1 MQGGRP
7 LQKVYMNE
15 KGTIEL
21 VNRHAET
28 LNQGQGLGYE
38 LAESDRAAR
47 QLLTVASRVKTVL
60 QPVTP
65 RPAFVRDLK
74 QQLLQE
80 VRTQQSQRGQLW
92 IMLAAGLGGLVYAV
106 SVLAVGY
113 RTSTWVLGLIPIA
126 LGWKKRQEAK
136 ASH

>member
-1 MQGGRP
+1 
-7 LQKVYMNE
+7 MNE
-15 KGTIEL
+15 KDTIEL
-21 VNRHAET
+21 VNRHAEA
-28 LNQGQGLGYE
+28 LKQGQGLGYE
-38 LAESDRAAR
+38 LAESDRTVS

-80 VRTQQSQRGQLW
+80 VQTQQSQRGQLW

-113 RTSTWVLGLIPIA
+113 RTSTWVLGLITIA